1 MRPREESVRYRCN
14 LPMQLAA
21 RIEAHCRDP
30 LRPGKKSYG
39 EFSRI
44 TAALWTKYLNEIA
57 GAQSSH
63 SLTINNEAP
72 E

>member
-63 SLTINNEAP
+63 SLSINNEAP